1 MHRVITGHVGEGRH
15 RLEYTAVAT
24 EGGLT
29 VTLTGGDR
37 PHVGAVAVAQP
48 RPSLKDPRRTSAS
61 TSVIAVVGHQ
71 DDEVARPLA
80 HLLAANT
87 GQPAAASVG
96 IHWDDCTADDIEASR
111 AMVMEAGRA
120 VLSAL
125 KSSEASR
132 A

>member
-24 EGGLT
+24 EGGVTL
-29 VTLTGGDR
+29 TLTGGDR
-37 PHVGAVAVAQP
+37 AHVGAVAVAQP
-48 RPSLKDPRRTSAS
+48 RPSLRDPERTSAS
-61 TSVIAVVGHQ
+61 TSVITVVGHQ

-80 HLLAANT
+80 HFLAANT

-96 IHWDDCTADDIEASR
+96 IHWDDCTADDIALSR
-111 AMVMEAGRA
+111 SLVMEAGRA
-120 VLSAL
+120 VVAAL
-125 KSSEASR
+125 KASQ